1 MPVRRPA
8 PWEAPPSPPGQP
20 REVNAY
26 AFSPGNN
33 SLQNFDGTFVQHCE
47 GKPPA
52 LTGELKYDSA
62 PVITPPP

>member
-1 MPVRRPA
+1 
-8 PWEAPPSPPGQP
+8 
-20 REVNAY
+20 VNAY